1 MSLEVK
7 NTASLIQPSKLKWKV
22 LLVGKPGTGKTSWAA
37 TAPKPGI
44 AACETGH
51 GDGLLS
57 VASKGLSYVCPS
69 TLGDFESIC
78 TGGIFRDCETIVL
91 DSLSAMVRGFIK
103 EYALAMPRRGADSP
117 KRKAG
122 VPELDDYMTMAE
134 VTRRLLSALLD
145 QDKNIVVTALEKSE
159 KDENGV
165 VTGIGPDLPGQLF
178 LGAPAMFDSV
188 LYLKTR
194 SKLRVAGNPAT
205 RYTEHFII
213 TQNDGFHVG
222 KDRNNCHGK
231 PPLAAEEVFDI
242 TTGVGNF
249 QALQSKIAAAYAAQ
263 VSSAPQH
270 S

>member
-1 MSLEVK
+1 MSLDIR
-7 NTASLIQPSKLKWKV
+7 NTATLIQPSKLRWKV
-22 LLVGKPGTGKTSWAA
+22 LLVGRPGVGKTSWAA
-37 TAPKPGI
+37 TAPNPGI

-57 VASKGLSYVCPS
+57 IASKGLAYVCPS

-78 TGGIFRDCETIVL
+78 TGGVFKDAETIVL
-91 DSLSAMVRGFIK
+91 DSMSAMVRTFIK
-103 EYALAMPRRGADSP
+103 DYALSMPRRGVDSP

-122 VPELDDYMTMAE
+122 VPERDDYMTMAE
-134 VTRRLLSALLD
+134 ITRRLLSALLD

-159 KDENGV
+159 KDENGAV
-165 VTGIGPDLPGQLF
+165 VGIGPDLPGQLF

-194 SKLRVAGNPAT
+194 PKLRIPGNAAT
-205 RYTEHFII
+205 RFTEHYLV

-222 KDRNNCHGK
+222 KDRNNVGGK

-242 TTGVGNF
+242 ASGVGTF
-249 QALQSKIAAAYAAQ
+249 VQLRDKIVAAYAA
-263 VSSAPQH
+263 SAPKL
-270 S
+270 